1 MRKGRILLID
11 DEVKILLS
19 LSGILEAHG
28 FEVLTTSNGAL
39 AAEIIHDN
47 EVDIVLLDLVMPSV
61 DGMTVLKS
69 IVDLK
74 PDIPVIM
81 LTGHASIQKAVDS
94 IKLGAF
100 DFLEKPVESEKILIT
115 IENALEKTRLIRQR
129 SQLIQDAL
137 NRYRMVGIS
146 PAIKEIY
153 QLIERIAPADS
164 RVLISGESGVGKELI
179 ARAIHLRS
187 RQGGGPFLA
196 VNCAAIPESLIES
209 ELFGYEKG
217 AFTGAER
224 RKKGKFEQASGGT
237 IFLDEIGDMSLSVQ
251 AKVLR
256 AIEEGEIQRVGG
268 KESIAVD
275 ARILA
280 ASNKELKHLVR
291 EKRFR
296 DDLYF
301 RLSVIDIVVPPLR
314 ERKEDIPVLIDY
326 FMKGLSEEKKC
337 ALPQLASAALAALID
352 YSWPGNVRELR
363 NFIEKIVVLYPNE
376 IITSEKLT
384 RLLKLSSLDDSG
396 VSAPLTLAEAR
407 KRAEKQQLLARL
419 IANDWKYDATA
430 LDLGISRATLFNKLK
445 EFGIKSKDLDYSQ
458 KTV

>member
-1 MRKGRILLID
+1 MKKGRILLID
-11 DEVKILLS
+11 DEVKILLA
-19 LSGILEAHG
+19 LSGILKDHG
-28 FEVLTTSNGAL
+28 FDVFTTNDGSR
-39 AAEIIHDN
+39 AAEIIDEN

-61 DGMTVLKS
+61 DGLTVLKS
-69 IVDLK
+69 IVERK
-74 PDIPVIM
+74 PAIPVIM

-94 IKLGAF
+94 IKFGAF

-115 IENALEKTRLIRQR
+115 IENAMEKTRLIRER
-129 SQLIQDAL
+129 SHLLQDVL

-146 PAIKEIY
+146 TAIKEIF

-164 RVLISGESGVGKELI
+164 RVLITGDSGVGKELI

-187 RQGGGPFLA
+187 RRGGGPFLA
-196 VNCAAIPESLIES
+196 VNCAAIPETLIES

-217 AFTGAER
+217 AFTGADR

-256 AIEEGEIQRVGG
+256 AIEEGEIERVGG
-268 KESIAVD
+268 KDPISID

-280 ASNKELKHLVR
+280 ASNKELKQLVR
-291 EKRFR
+291 EKQFR

-301 RLSVIDIVVPPLR
+301 RLSVIDIFVPPLR
-314 ERKEDIPVLIDY
+314 ERKEDIPILIDY

-337 ALPQLASAALAALID
+337 VLPQLTSSALATLID

-363 NFIEKIVVLYPNE
+363 NFIEKIVVLFPAEE
-376 IITSEKLT
+376 ISAEKLA
-384 RLLKLSSLDDSG
+384 RLLKLSSLDEPEIC
-396 VSAPLTLAEAR
+396 APLTLAEAR
-407 KRAEKQQLLARL
+407 KKAEKQLLQARL
-419 IANDWKYDATA
+419 IANNWKYDATA
-430 LDLGISRATLFNKLK
+430 QDLKISRATLFNKLK
-445 EFGIKSKDLDYSQ
+445 EFGIKSKNLDYPH